1 MASGRGGFRN
11 TDYEAVAA
19 GQTDQVLGPVG
30 AKGDVLEVLIVA
42 VDTLGAGGA
51 VSIKDGGG
59 AAIPITSATTPAGL
73 YTVILGAR
81 SAVGAWSVTTGAAA
95 RAIGVGRFT

>member
-1 MASGRGGFRN
+1 MSGRVLN
-11 TDYEAVAA
+11 TDYEPVAA
-19 GQTDQVLGPVG
+19 GQTDQVLGPTG
-30 AKGDVLEVLIVA
+30 AKGDILEILIVA
-42 VDTLGAGGA
+42 VDTIGAGGV

-59 AAIPITSATTPAGL
+59 SAIAITSATTPVGL

-81 SAVGAWSVTTGAAA
+81 STAGAWSVTTGAAA